1 MAERYCLNLI
11 VCFFLLHGLVKGF
24 EVEWHDG
31 NKDHQLFT
39 QEPACVSILATNLE
53 TYHGKL
59 LYLLNRLSMGSFYTP
74 LADIGTSKLRFRSG
88 EEFLKLRHNHL
99 FSYALASSSCLI
111 SIIETFSEDEVLDL
125 IDMVNDFRADR
136 KSLLLKVPTFNEN
149 MFKNITINYDVTI
162 EHRDEGNINI
172 NT

>member
-111 SIIETFSEDEVLDL
+111 SIIETFSEDEVLEL